1 MTYGLD
7 TSVVIRLLMNEPPEL
22 VEKVAA
28 FVNSALAEGNDFFIS
43 DLVVS
48 EAYFVLQKYYGKS
61 KELAVSD
68 LRAIAD
74 SPGFS
79 VSPEAMAALETPDAW
94 KASPGMI
101 DRMIANGYAAR
112 GYVTISCERSFA
124 KLDLTEVIK

>member
-7 TSVVIRLLMNEPPEL
+7 TSVVLRLATNDPADLSQRTVDRIRQLREN
-22 VEKVAA
+22 
-28 FVNSALAEGNDFFIS
+28 GNDFIIS
-43 DLVVS
+43 DVAIN
-48 EAYFVLQKYYGKS
+48 EIYYALQHHYQLS
-61 KELAVSD
+61 KMDAIETI
-68 LRAIAD
+68 RAIAA

-79 VSPEAMAALETPDAW
+79 VSPEAMAALETPEAW